1 VRDIDIVRGEKEG
14 KRGGKGVRGGVRGE
28 GGVDASS
35 QCISIMFQCEGVVAE
50 AMVWFVMITIVC
62 EVDLEC
68 GSSTSNP
75 SVLIRMEKKKKKME
89 KEENRIFI
97 PQVV

>member
-1 VRDIDIVRGEKEG
+1 MRDIDIFRGEKDGKRGKGEVRGERK
-14 KRGGKGVRGGVRGE
+14 
-28 GGVDASS
+28 VDASS